1 MPLSADTLQENAAS
15 TRTPRRHSI
24 EEGTHSV
31 EILVVGGKQRGK
43 RALRAGGGSWYK
55 YEQALAIRVNTT
67 TGAAEIEHSYVS
79 PPEVIAEEEPAI
91 LYKQGTLVGDRLY
104 QTTQTEVIVYRYPD
118 WEIDAY
124 ISLPRFNDVHHVRPT
139 DRETLLV
146 VNTGLDQVLELDLN
160 GEIVKEWNVEHKD
173 PWHRHD
179 PTVDYRR
186 ESTTKPY
193 DAHPNHV
200 FMIGDEV
207 WATRFKHRDAVSL
220 SDPSRRIEIGAER
233 VHDGVVVGD
242 KIYFTAVNGHIAI
255 ADAET
260 LEIIDL
266 VDLREIDSETP
277 LLGWCRGI
285 AFEGDH
291 IWVGFSR
298 LRPTKARENVAW
310 VKDGFKRQV
319 GTHIARYDL
328 VKRSLEQRI
337 DLEPSGLNAVFSI
350 YEV

>member
-1 MPLSADTLQENAAS
+1 M
-15 TRTPRRHSI
+15 RRH
-24 EEGTHSV
+24 TH
-31 EILVVGGKQRGK
+31 EKADQLELLVVGGKQRGK
-43 RALRAGGGSWYK
+43 RALRAGSASWYK
-55 YEQALAIRVNTT
+55 YEEALAIRVDTT
-67 TGAAEIEHSYVS
+67 VGSASVEHSYVS
-79 PPEVIAEEEPAI
+79 PPDVTAAEDPAI
-91 LYKQGTLVGDRLY
+91 LYKQGTMVDGRLY
-104 QTTQTEVIVYRYPD
+104 QTTQTEVLVYDYPS
-118 WEIDAY
+118 WELEHY

-139 DRETLLV
+139 ARGTLLV
-146 VNTGLDQVLELDLN
+146 VNTGLDQVLELDVS
-160 GEIVKEWNVEHKD
+160 GEVVNEWNVEHKD

-179 PTVDYRR
+179 RSVDYRL

-200 FMIGDEV
+200 FTLGDEV
-207 WATRFKHRDAVSL
+207 WATRFKHMDAVSL
-220 SDPSRRIEIGAER
+220 SEPGRRIDIGAER
-233 VHDGVVVGD
+233 VHDGVVVND
-242 KIYFTAVNGHIAI
+242 KIYFTTVNGQVAV
-255 ADAET
+255 ADVDT
-260 LEIIDL
+260 LEIDELIDL
-266 VDLREIDSETP
+266 RDIDTETP

-328 VKRSLEQRI
+328 AKKSLEQRI
-337 DLEPSGLNAVFSI
+337 DLEPVGLNAVFSI